1 MIMEIAAREP
11 IPHALFRGKPV
22 YHGPRLSPSRG
33 AAIPDSNRH
42 HRVLYMVGLVLAG
55 EAVYALPFHVAR
67 FFRPTVLE
75 AFGLSN
81 TELGIAQAV
90 YGIVAM
96 LAYFP
101 GGLLAD
107 RFPARTLIAWS
118 LWSTAGG
125 GLYMA
130 TLPGFAGSV
139 MVWGF
144 FGLTTILLFWAAL
157 IRATRDWGGI
167 HEQGRAFGLL
177 DGGRGLLAALLASLA
192 ALLFGHLFPDGIA
205 AAGSSDK
212 REALRLVILG
222 YTAVTA
228 AAGVFAWFA
237 LADPHPSDE
246 RPLDEWKP
254 GGEGVREHILQVV
267 RLPAAWFIAVIVIC
281 AYVAYKGFDNY
292 SLYAVQ
298 AFGLSEVEAAKIT
311 AVGAWMRPVAAL
323 GAGLLGDR
331 FLVSRMTVACFALL
345 LISQL
350 LFAVLTPAP
359 GMVWILMTNIL
370 AGSAAMFALRALYYA
385 LFEESRIPPP
395 VTGTAVGLVSV
406 VGYTPDIFVSY
417 AGGILLDRSPGLAG
431 HQHYFYFL
439 AAFAAL
445 GLVVSYGLMRRL
457 RSRSGD
463 RAAHILPATER

>member
-1 MIMEIAAREP
+1 
-11 IPHALFRGKPV
+11 
-22 YHGPRLSPSRG
+22 
-33 AAIPDSNRH
+33 
-42 HRVLYMVGLVLAG
+42 MVGLVLAG

-75 AFGLSN
+75 AFGLTN
-81 TELGIAQAV
+81 TELGLAQAV

-101 GGLLAD
+101 GGPIAD
-107 RFPARTLIAWS
+107 RFSARTLIALS
-118 LWSTAGG
+118 LWTTAAG

-139 MVWGF
+139 LVWGF

-167 HEQGRAFGLL
+167 DEQGRAFGLL
-177 DGGRGLLAALLASLA
+177 DGGRGLLAAGWASLA
-192 ALLFGHLFPDGIA
+192 TLLFGFLFPEGIA
-205 AAGSSDK
+205 AAGVHDK

-228 AAGVFAWFA
+228 AAGAFVWFA
-237 LADPHPSDE
+237 LANPHPGDQRAPDGWDPRSE
-246 RPLDEWKP
+246 S
-254 GGEGVREHILQVV
+254 VRQHILQVL
-267 RLPAAWFIAVIVIC
+267 RLPAAWLVAVIVIC

-292 SLYAVQ
+292 SLYAVEG
-298 AFGLSEVEAAKIT
+298 FGLSEVEAARIA
-311 AVGAWMRPVAAL
+311 AVGAWMRPLAAV

-345 LISQL
+345 LASQL
-350 LFAVLTPAP
+350 LFALLTPAP
-359 GMVWILMTNIL
+359 GLAWVLMSNIL
-370 AGSAAMFALRALYYA
+370 AGSAAMFGLRALYYA
-385 LFEESRIPPP
+385 LFEEARIPAA

-417 AGGILLDRSPGLAG
+417 AGGVLLDRSPGLAG
-431 HQHYFYFL
+431 HQHYFWFL

-445 GLVVSYGLMRRL
+445 GLAVSYALMRML
-457 RSRSGD
+457 QERSSGD
-463 RAAHILPATER
+463 GTGHVLPATER

>member
-1 MIMEIAAREP
+1 MA
-11 IPHALFRGKPV
+11 
-22 YHGPRLSPSRG
+22 
-33 AAIPDSNRH
+33 
-42 HRVLYMVGLVLAG
+42 GLVLAG

-75 AFGLSN
+75 TFGLSN

-101 GGLLAD
+101 GGPLAD
-107 RFPARTLIAWS
+107 RFSARSLITLS
-118 LWSTAGG
+118 LLSTAAG

-139 MVWGF
+139 LVWGF

-167 HEQGRAFGLL
+167 DEQGRAFGLL
-177 DGGRGLLAALLASLA
+177 DGGRGLLAAVWASLA
-192 ALLFGHLFPDGIA
+192 ALLFGFLFPEGIA
-205 AAGSSDK
+205 AASFEDK
-212 REALRLVILG
+212 REALRMVILG
-222 YTAVTA
+222 YTAITA
-228 AAGVFAWFA
+228 FAGVFVWFA
-237 LADPHPSDE
+237 LADPHPSDQRALE
-246 RPLDEWKP
+246 EWKP
-254 GGEGVREHILQVV
+254 GSESVWAHIGHVV
-267 RLPAAWFIAVIVIC
+267 RLPAAWVIAVIVIC

-298 AFGLSEVEAAKIT
+298 GFGLTEVDAARIT
-311 AVGAWMRPVAAL
+311 AIGAWMRPLAAL
-323 GAGLLGDR
+323 AAGLLGDR
-331 FLVSRMTVACFALL
+331 LLVSRMTVACFALL
-345 LISQL
+345 LASQL

-359 GMVWILMTNIL
+359 GMGWILMTNIL
-370 AGSAAMFALRALYYA
+370 AGSAAMFGLRALYYA
-385 LFEESRIPPP
+385 LFEEARIPAA

-417 AGGILLDRSPGLAG
+417 VGGVLLDRSPGLAG
-431 HQHYFYFL
+431 HQHYFWFL

-445 GLVVSYGLMRRL
+445 GLAVAYGLMRRL
-457 RSRSGD
+457 RGCSSAD
-463 RAAHILPATER
+463 